1 MQAVKGLKGGR
12 AGGPSG
18 RRSEDLKFWL
28 WEASRK
34 KNTLRRQCRM
44 LVNLIQRT
52 FKDGVL
58 SKEVAWSNIFFSQKL
73 VGGIRG

>member
-12 AGGPSG
+12 VGGPSG
-18 RRSEDLKFWL
+18 RRSEDLKVWL
-28 WEASRK
+28 WEALRE
-34 KNTLRRQCRM
+34 KNTVRRQCRM

-58 SKEVAWSNIFFSQKL
+58 SKEVAWSNIVFLPKVSW
-73 VGGIRG
+73 GY